1 MRPISMRFRR
11 IAITLA
17 ALCGVALTP
26 ARAPAAAEQVVTTEY
41 GMALIGLIIGKATF
55 DTKIEGSSFSV
66 KGRMSSAGLGQLV
79 SKTGGTSH
87 VSGRV
92 TARGFAAERYG
103 LDYTSDGKRW
113 ASDVRLRSG
122 RVTGSNVS
130 PKRSSDEKPS
140 YVPVQRSQLA
150 AVVDPLSGLMIR
162 TSDPGSVCRRTL
174 PLYDGWSRLDL
185 KLSPKARQTVS
196 LTGYSGEA
204 AVCNVRI
211 DPVSGYDKKSK
222 GLRFLKDQTIELWFA
237 PIARPDVFVPVYVR
251 IPTTIGPLTL
261 QATSVSV
268 K

>member
-1 MRPISMRFRR
+1 MQFRR
-11 IAITLA
+11 IAISLA
-17 ALCGVALTP
+17 VLCGVVLTP
-26 ARAPAAAEQVVTTEY
+26 ATAPAAADRVVTTEY

-55 DTKIEGSSFSV
+55 DTKIDGNSFSV

-79 SKTGGTSH
+79 SKTGGTSQ

-92 TARGFAAERYG
+92 TSRGFAPERYG

-113 ASDVRLRSG
+113 SSDVSFRSG

-130 PKRSSDEKPS
+130 PKRSADEKPS

-150 AVVDPLSGLMIR
+150 SVVDPLSGMMVR
-162 TSDPGSVCRRTL
+162 TSDPASVCRRTL

-185 KLSPKARQTVS
+185 KLSPKARRTVS
-196 LTGYSGEA
+196 LSGYDGDA
-204 AVCNVRI
+204 VVCNVRI

-222 GLRFLKDQTIELWFA
+222 GLRFLKNQTIELWFA

>member
-1 MRPISMRFRR
+1 MRFRR
-11 IAITLA
+11 IAIALA
-17 ALCGVALTP
+17 ALCGVAVAP
-26 ARAPAAAEQVVTTEY
+26 APAPAASQVVTTEY

-55 DTKIEGSSFSV
+55 DTVIDGSRFSV

-79 SKTGGTSH
+79 SKTGGTSE
-87 VSGRV
+87 VSGRM
-92 TARGFAAERYG
+92 TRRGFAAERYG

-113 ASDVRLRSG
+113 TSDVRLRSG
-122 RVTGSNVS
+122 RVTSANVS
-130 PKRSSDEKPS
+130 PKRSNDEKPS
-140 YVPVQRSQLA
+140 YVPVQPSQLA
-150 AVVDPLSGLMIR
+150 SVLDPLSGLMIR
-162 TSDPGSVCRRTL
+162 TGDAGSVCRRTL

-196 LTGYSGEA
+196 LKGYEGTA

-211 DPVSGYDKKSK
+211 DPVSGYDKRSK
-222 GLRFLKDQTIELWFA
+222 GLQFLKNQTIELWFA

>member
-1 MRPISMRFRR
+1 MTFRR

-17 ALCGVALTP
+17 AFCGVALAPVP
-26 ARAPAAAEQVVTTEY
+26 APAAEQVVTTEY

-55 DTKIEGSSFSV
+55 DTVIDDGRFSV

-79 SKTGGTSH
+79 SKTGGTSQ

-92 TARGFAAERYG
+92 TSRGFASERYG

-113 ASDVRLRSG
+113 TSDVRLRSG
-122 RVTGSNVS
+122 RVIDSSVS
-130 PKRSSDEKPS
+130 PKRSSKEKPS
-140 YVPVQRSQLA
+140 YVPVQRAQLSS
-150 AVVDPLSGLMIR
+150 VVDPLSGLMIR
-162 TSDPGSVCRRTL
+162 TNDAGSVCRRTL

-196 LTGYSGEA
+196 LAGYEGEA
-204 AVCNVRI
+204 VICNVRI
-211 DPVSGYDKKSK
+211 EPVSGYDRKSK
-222 GLRFLKDQTIELWFA
+222 GLQFLRSQTIELWFA